1 MFVHQGTI
9 KAAQM
14 INQSSPIIRQQW
26 TLPVPVEY
34 GPGARSA
41 LSALCLFHGMRAPVI
56 VTDAGT
62 ASLPFTLE
70 LLEQLNQSGLRAAL
84 YAEIEV
90 NPTDR
95 SVTQGAAFYR
105 DWKADG
111 VVALGGGS
119 GLDAGKAIALI
130 AAQSRAGL
138 WDFDFDRPVVQGFRA
153 ADFPPVICVPTTAGT
168 GAETESTAMITD
180 TGRRIKGCVWHPLAR
195 PAAVIL
201 DPELTLGLPA
211 HLTAWTGMDALIHA
225 LEAWFVPSFNPL
237 CDGAALQALELM
249 WDALPIAVADGSDLQ
264 ARSRM
269 LAGSCLAGIA
279 FNKGLGLVH
288 ALSHM
293 VGAAC
298 NTHHGLTN
306 AIILPVVLEFNRCVI
321 ESRLAPVCHAMG
333 LPSDDFDLFYHAI
346 CTRLDALDIPKSL
359 SAIGVPREALVDIA
373 TKALLDPARGTN
385 PRDSD
390 LPQLQQLLCKAIDQA
405 RN

>member
-1 MFVHQGTI
+1 
-9 KAAQM
+9 M
-14 INQSSPIIRQQW
+14 IDPRSPLSRQQW
-26 TLPVPVEY
+26 MLPVPVEY

-41 LSALCLFHGMRAPVI
+41 LSVLCLRHGMRAPLI

-62 ASLPFTLE
+62 ANLPFVQE
-70 LLEQLNQSGLRAAL
+70 LLEQLQRAGLRCAV
-84 YAEIEV
+84 YSGIEA
-90 NPTDR
+90 NPTDL
-95 SVTQGAAFYR
+95 SVERGAAFYR

-138 WDFDFDRPVVQGFRA
+138 WGFDFDCPVATGFKA

-168 GAETESTAMITD
+168 GAETESTAMLTD
-180 TGRRIKGCVWHPLAR
+180 TRRRIKGCVWHPLAR
-195 PAAVIL
+195 PVAVIL

-211 HLTAWTGMDALIHA
+211 NLTAWTGMDAIIHA

-237 CDGAALQALELM
+237 CDGAAIQALSLM
-249 WDALPIAVADGSDLQ
+249 WDALPVVVADGSDLQ
-264 ARSRM
+264 ARGRM
-269 LAGSCLAGIA
+269 LAGSCLAGVA

-293 VGAAC
+293 VGAAY

-306 AIILPVVLEFNRCVI
+306 AIILPVVLRFNREVI
-321 ESRLAPVCHAMG
+321 ELRLTDVCHAMG
-333 LPSDDFDLFYHAI
+333 QPDADFETFYRAI
-346 CTRLDALDIPKSL
+346 CERLDELNIPKNL
-359 SAIGVPREALVDIA
+359 AAIGVNREDVAVIA
-373 TKALLDPARGTN
+373 AKAFHDPARVTN

-390 LPQLQQLLCKAIDQA
+390 LPQLEELLAHAIDQA

>member
-1 MFVHQGTI
+1 
-9 KAAQM
+9 M
-14 INQSSPIIRQQW
+14 IDQRSLLLRQQW

-34 GPGARSA
+34 GPGARSE
-41 LSALCLFHGMRAPVI
+41 LSALCLRHGLRAPLI

-62 ASLPFTLE
+62 AALPFTLE
-70 LLEQLNQSGLRAAL
+70 LLQQLKDAGLRCAL
-84 YAEIEV
+84 YADIEA

-95 SVTQGAAFYR
+95 SVEKGAAFYR

-130 AAQSRAGL
+130 AAQSGSGL
-138 WDFDFDRPVVQGFRA
+138 WDFDFDRPVVEGFRA

-180 TGRRIKGCVWHPLAR
+180 TRRRIKGCVWHPLAR

-211 HLTAWTGMDALIHA
+211 NLTAWTGMDAVIHA

-249 WDALPIAVADGSDLQ
+249 WDALPVAVANGSDLE

-269 LAGSCLAGIA
+269 LAGSCLAGVA

-306 AIILPVVLEFNRCVI
+306 AIILPVVLEFNRGVI
-321 ESRLAPVCHAMG
+321 ESRLAPVCRAMG
-333 LPSDDFDLFYHAI
+333 LPRDDFDTFYQAI

-359 SAIGVPREALVDIA
+359 AAIGVPREALVEIA
-373 TKALLDPARGTN
+373 AKAMLDPGRATN

-390 LPQLQQLLCKAIDQA
+390 LPQLEQLLSNALHQA